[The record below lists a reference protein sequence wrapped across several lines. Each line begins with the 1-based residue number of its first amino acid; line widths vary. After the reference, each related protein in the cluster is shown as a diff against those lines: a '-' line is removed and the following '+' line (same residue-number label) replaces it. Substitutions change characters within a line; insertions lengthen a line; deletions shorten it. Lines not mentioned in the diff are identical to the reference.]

1 VVTWQVLG
9 LVRATPSLAGRVVE
23 VKFLRGSRRTLVGP
37 NTHIGPSF
45 KQRAKAKPAGDDGGR
60 GSGGSGGGGVG
71 GSFGEALEPSDV
83 FCFNLWWRVGSP
95 QMEAAEVFDA
105 FERVMHVLGAVP
117 HFGKLHRIPSLP
129 LPKHVGKARGVGY
142 LEQTLRGWEE
152 FTAVQ
157 TALAAT
163 PAVPDAWDP
172 NPLTLEEPVRA
183 RQGEDDGADD
193 GGDGCDGAGGSQ
205 TEHATGGRERLT
217 HISVLLPVWNAMPW
231 LPLTMR
237 DLLRQTGRV
246 ALELCVANDA
256 STDGSGE
263 FLEALAAALGD
274 RGSVEAVHAAEL
286 GAAVPSPASS
296 EAATEGLTDRE
307 HDEVQMETTSSSAEC
322 SAKRCRSL
330 NPALL
335 MAPREAEMTPKE
347 CGGVPAAEAAIAARP
362 LTVDAVLQTA
372 RPQHRLRVLSFA
384 DGVNRG
390 QGAAMTLALHCSSHH
405 LIGHMESDDERPAH
419 AFATLAA
426 ALAEHMHWDGACS
439 LTRCIGWDRPGM
451 RRYVDWQNRQRSP
464 VAMRA
469 ARFVEIPCLH
479 QAGLFRRAAVLAA
492 TDHRGAFRDDVQWAV
507 DLHFWLS
514 WFHARL
520 TVGKVPHELFLWR
533 QHPGQQTRSHGRLSI
548 ANLRKCK
555 VHFLC
560 RGGGPIYPWL
570 SSSAHSAPGACA
582 SSDTA
587 APVQVWGCGTTL
599 TDWVADLRAAAPS
612 ATVTAVEWRPGDR
625 LPDDVPDRAAVAAAA
640 AARERAEAAALVRLF
655 AFSMDKP
662 QARTRAAISDWDDEL
677 DLFVA

>member
-1 VVTWQVLG
+1 
-9 LVRATPSLAGRVVE
+9 VVE

-45 KQRAKAKPAGDDGGR
+45 KQRAKAKRGGADGG
-60 GSGGSGGGGVG
+60 GVGGGVG

-83 FCFNLWWRVGSP
+83 CCFNLWWRVGSP
-95 QMEAAEVFDA
+95 REEAAAVFDA
-105 FERVMHVLGAVP
+105 FEQVMHVLGAVP

-142 LEQTLRGWEE
+142 LEQTLRGWDE
-152 FTAVQ
+152 FVGVH

-163 PAVPDAWDP
+163 PALPEAWDP
-172 NPLTLEEPVRA
+172 NPSTLDEAVRA
-183 RQGEDDGADD
+183 RRGEDNGAER
-193 GGDGCDGAGGSQ
+193 GGDGCDGGGGCQ
-205 TEHATGGRERLT
+205 REHAAGGRERLT
-217 HISVLLPVWNAMPW
+217 YISVVLPVWNAMPW

-263 FLEALAAALGD
+263 FLAALAAAMGD

-286 GAAVPSPASS
+286 GAAVPSAAAAPASG
-296 EAATEGLTDRE
+296 EAASERAADRE
-307 HDEVQMETTSSSAEC
+307 DDGAQTKTTSSAAEP

-335 MAPREAEMTPKE
+335 MAPREAEMTPME

-362 LTVDAVLQTA
+362 LTVEAVLRTA

-390 QGAAMTLALHCSSHH
+390 QGAAMTLALHRSSHP

-426 ALAEHMHWDGACS
+426 ALAEHTHWDGACC

-451 RRYVDWQNRQRSP
+451 RRYVDWQNRQCSP

-560 RGGGPIYPWL
+560 RAGGPIHPPRP
-570 SSSAHSAPGACA
+570 SSAHPSTCA
-582 SSDTA
+582 SVSCEAA

-612 ATVTAVEWRPGDR
+612 AMVTAVEWRPGDR
-625 LPDDVPDRAAVAAAA
+625 LPEDVPDRAA
-640 AARERAEAAALVRLF
+640 AAREGAGAGAGAEEAAALVRLF